1 MRNTITLILFFCLGA
16 LFIALYSNDFKLP
29 FKKSRLTPSVKTI
42 FWKMGNTT
50 IPIKIQQ
57 FGERNDIVYLNLH
70 DDEITSVEATK
81 NLLEKEGGMLIE
93 IENNQKRNIR
103 FQSGSLFYTVDP
115 NRIFSKNGITKSLSE
130 NGRSGKKAITE
141 VEKLAERILQLFPE
155 NPSCI
160 IALHNNTSGM
170 YSATSYAPGNKR
182 SSDARKVYINKKHD
196 ADDFFLT
203 TDENLY
209 NQLAETGFN
218 TILQDNKKCAEDGS
232 LSVYCGKKNI
242 RYVNL
247 ETEHDKPEL
256 YFEMMKKLISV
267 LPAPAR

>member
-1 MRNTITLILFFCLGA
+1 
-16 LFIALYSNDFKLP
+16 
-29 FKKSRLTPSVKTI
+29 
-42 FWKMGNTT
+42 MGNTT
-50 IPIKIQQ
+50 IPIKIEQY
-57 FGERNDIVYLNLH
+57 GERADIVFLNLH

-81 NLLEKEGGMLIE
+81 NILEKEGGRLIE

-103 FQSGSLFYTVDP
+103 FQYGSLYYTVDP
-115 NRIFSKNGITKSLSE
+115 NRIFSKNGITKSLLE
-130 NGRSGKKAITE
+130 NGRSSKKAIEET
-141 VEKLAERILQLFPE
+141 EKLAERILQLFPE
-155 NPSCI
+155 NPTCV

-182 SSDARKVYINKKHD
+182 SSDARKVYINKKQD

-203 TDENLY
+203 TDEKLY
-209 NQLAETGFN
+209 HPLAEAGFN

-242 RYVNL
+242 RYVNV

-267 LPAPAR
+267 LPASPP